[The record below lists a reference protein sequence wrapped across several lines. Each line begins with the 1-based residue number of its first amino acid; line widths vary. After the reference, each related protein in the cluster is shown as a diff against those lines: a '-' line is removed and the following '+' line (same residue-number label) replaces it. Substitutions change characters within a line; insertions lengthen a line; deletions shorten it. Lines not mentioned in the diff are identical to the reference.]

1 MQARPEGSKGFA
13 VVRKR
18 WVVERTN
25 AWNGRC
31 RRHSKDY
38 ERRTESSVAMI
49 QVSNI
54 RLMLRRRA
62 PVERPKFNYTAAA

>member
-1 MQARPEGSKGFA
+1 ME
-13 VVRKR
+13 KR

-38 ERRTESSVAMI
+38 ERRAESSAAMI
-49 QVSNI
+49 KISNI
-54 RLMLRRRA
+54 HLMLRRLKPPR
-62 PVERPKFNYTAAA
+62 RPEFHYATAT